1 MNKKEPDR
9 VKSYPIMIRL
19 TKEESIMAKELRTKF
34 DINISSFV
42 RNAIRKE
49 WENRS
54 GESND

>member
-19 TKEESIMAKELRTKF
+19 TKEENIMAKELRTKF

-49 WENRS
+49 WKNRG
-54 GESND
+54 GESK

>member
-42 RNAIRKE
+42 RNEIRKE